1 MQEECLQLKLL
12 IIGESNVGKTSILQ
26 RFIDNKFEK
35 TFSTTIGIDFRSKA
49 IKVDGKEIELQ
60 IWDTAGQERFFS
72 ITRSYY
78 RGSDGIFLTFDLTSE
93 SSFASLTKW
102 IGEIKEKVDEKVP
115 VFLLGNKK
123 DLLKGSE
130 SEINL
135 LATVSRIKEISE
147 ELKVPW
153 YSTSAKSGENIEEIF
168 MDMARTIL
176 HNKGSSIKKPS
187 KKKGFKMSKVKVSDM
202 FWCFKFK

>member
-1 MQEECLQLKLL
+1 MKNECLQLKLL

-26 RFIDNKFEK
+26 RFIEDKFEK
-35 TFSTTIGIDFRSKA
+35 TFSTTIGIDFRSKN
-49 IKVDGKEIELQ
+49 ININGKEIELQ

-93 SSFASLTKW
+93 GSFASLSKW
-102 IGEIKEKVDEKVP
+102 INEIKEKVNENVP

-123 DLLKGSE
+123 DLLKGKE
-130 SEINL
+130 FETTEIS
-135 LATVSRIKEISE
+135 TIKKIKEISE

-153 YSTSAKSGENIEEIF
+153 YGTSAKSGENIEEIF
-168 MDMARTIL
+168 MDMAYTIIQ
-176 HNKGSSIKKPS
+176 N
-187 KKKGFKMSKVKVSDM
+187 KKGVNDTISKNTFKFTKMKVSDI
-202 FWCFKFK
+202 FWCFKVK